1 MHAPGCEWKRWHV
14 RGSRSSTSQ
23 WMGLERLAQEV
34 GSNAMGPQAKA
45 GLLFRPCL
53 NAGPSTSGLASNWA
67 DELSFPL
74 EGEALKGVVFGPL
87 RPSGSGWAVGSGL
100 ASSYKEKAIPS
111 QAHHIDNSE
120 KKKLGR
126 RQQPDL
132 HHSMAVRVLE
142 EEAAR
147 WSITTIL
154 GARRGGH
161 SGKKWVMKIKCR
173 KARWERRW
181 LLGLG
186 RGQQCR
192 FLGKEFGVDYRPD

>member
-1 MHAPGCEWKRWHV
+1 MDGT
-14 RGSRSSTSQ
+14 G
-23 WMGLERLAQEV
+23 RLAQEV

-111 QAHHIDNSE
+111 QAHHIDSGLLLKACPPIITGHSKGGNLE
-120 KKKLGR
+120 LEFARLREEEIGR

-147 WSITTIL
+147 YGLVMNL
-154 GARRGGH
+154 GFEGTR
-161 SGKKWVMKIKCR
+161 V
-173 KARWERRW
+173 
-181 LLGLG
+181 
-186 RGQQCR
+186 
-192 FLGKEFGVDYRPD
+192 FLF